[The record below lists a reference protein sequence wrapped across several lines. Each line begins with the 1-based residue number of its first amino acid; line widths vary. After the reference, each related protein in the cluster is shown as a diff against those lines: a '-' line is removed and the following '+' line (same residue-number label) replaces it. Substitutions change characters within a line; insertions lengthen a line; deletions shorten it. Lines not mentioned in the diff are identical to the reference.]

1 MLYREMF
8 DEVHA
13 PQGLKEEVMN
23 MTRQETT
30 RVVRKV
36 SAAFVIAAVLAVVL
50 AGTALAAVIGVP
62 ETLQEWFGKQ
72 WTESGGGEMS
82 EEQSAV
88 IDSLVQPV
96 GVSAK
101 KQGITVTLDSV
112 TPGEGGLWLM
122 LKISGENLTNRARFM
137 SYNLNGGPMEK
148 EEIMTG
154 VATVRSASMQ
164 MVGTTEDGTQIYLV
178 LYDAPK
184 GVNFLEG
191 GKMELQLGNLNLWK
205 EPEKESE
212 ERPKPET
219 IDEKWVLPFTLAP
232 TKNVEALTMEKAT
245 VPVNYYKFGD
255 GTKKESG
262 CYTEIENLRITPTGY
277 SFQSTPGE
285 EGQMA
290 RFMVILK
297 LKNGVE
303 VDGRPTPVQ
312 PNDKEFKGVWELP
325 VNISDVDSVRFCLD
339 DVWLFFNQEE
349 AE

>member
-50 AGTALAAVIGVP
+50 VGTALAAVIGVP

-122 LKISGENLTNRARFM
+122 LKISGENLTSRARFM

-191 GKMELQLGNLNLWK
+191 GKNLK
-205 EPEKESE
+205 
-212 ERPKPET
+212 R
-219 IDEKWVLPFTLAP
+219 
-232 TKNVEALTMEKAT
+232 KA
-245 VPVNYYKFGD
+245 
-255 GTKKESG
+255 KKDR
-262 CYTEIENLRITPTGY
+262 NR
-277 SFQSTPGE
+277 
-285 EGQMA
+285 
-290 RFMVILK
+290 R
-297 LKNGVE
+297 
-303 VDGRPTPVQ
+303 R
-312 PNDKEFKGVWELP
+312 
-325 VNISDVDSVRFCLD
+325 
-339 DVWLFFNQEE
+339 
-349 AE
+349 

>member
-23 MTRQETT
+23 MTRPEAVRT
-30 RVVRKV
+30 VRKV

-82 EEQSAV
+82 KEQSAV

-96 GVSAK
+96 GVSVK
-101 KQGITVTLDSV
+101 KQGIKITLDSV

-122 LKISGENLTNRARFM
+122 LKVSGEKLNGRASFM
-137 SYNLNGGPMEK
+137 SYKLSGGPMEK
-148 EEIMTG
+148 EITTG
-154 VATVRSASMQ
+154 DATVQGSTVRT
-164 MVGTTEDGTQIYLV
+164 VGTTEDGTQIYLV
-178 LYDAPK
+178 LYNAPR

-191 GKMELQLGNLNLWK
+191 GKMELQITDLTLWK
-205 EPEKESE
+205 EPEKEGGE
-212 ERPKPET
+212 MPEPKT

-232 TKNVEALTMEKAT
+232 TKDVEALTMEKAT
-245 VPVNYYKFGD
+245 VPVNYYKFSE
-255 GTKKESG
+255 GTKEESC
-262 CYTEIENLRITPTGY
+262 CYTEIKNLKITSTGY
-277 SFQSTPGE
+277 SFQSTPQE
-285 EGQMA
+285 DGQAAM
-290 RFMVILK
+290 FKVILT

-303 VDGRPTPVQ
+303 VEGAPTTVQ
-312 PNDKEFKGVWELP
+312 TNDQEFKGVWDLP
-325 VNISDVDSVRFCLD
+325 VNLSEVSSVRFCLE

-349 AE
+349 TE

>member
-122 LKISGENLTNRARFM
+122 LKVSGENLTGRASFM
-137 SYNLNGGPMEK
+137 GYKLTGGPMEK
-148 EEIMTG
+148 EIVTG
-154 VATVRSASMQ
+154 NASVQ
-164 MVGTTEDGTQIYLV
+164 GSTTHTVGTTEDGTQIYLV
-178 LYDAPK
+178 LYNAPQ

-191 GKMELQLGNLNLWK
+191 GKMELQLRNLTLWK
-205 EPEKESE
+205 EAEKEGD
-212 ERPKPET
+212 ERPDPET
-219 IDEKWVLPFTLAP
+219 IEEKWVLPFTLAP

-245 VPVNYYKFGD
+245 VPVNYYKFED
-255 GTKKESG
+255 GAKKESC
-262 CYTEIENLRITPTGY
+262 CYTEIEDLRITPTGY
-277 SFQSTPGE
+277 SFRNIPQE
-285 EGQMA
+285 DGQA
-290 RFMVILK
+290 ATFRVILK

-303 VDGRPTPVQ
+303 VEGNTVVVQ

-325 VNISDVDSVRFCLD
+325 VNLSDVDSVRFCLE

-349 AE
+349 TE

>member
-101 KQGITVTLDSV
+101 KTGNHGHAGFRNPRRGRPMADA
-112 TPGEGGLWLM
+112 
-122 LKISGENLTNRARFM
+122 ENKRRK
-137 SYNLNGGPMEK
+137 SDQQ
-148 EEIMTG
+148 
-154 VATVRSASMQ
+154 S
-164 MVGTTEDGTQIYLV
+164 QIY
-178 LYDAPK
+178 
-184 GVNFLEG
+184 
-191 GKMELQLGNLNLWK
+191 EL
-205 EPEKESE
+205 
-212 ERPKPET
+212 
-219 IDEKWVLPFTLAP
+219 
-232 TKNVEALTMEKAT
+232 
-245 VPVNYYKFGD
+245 
-255 GTKKESG
+255 
-262 CYTEIENLRITPTGY
+262 
-277 SFQSTPGE
+277 
-285 EGQMA
+285 
-290 RFMVILK
+290 
-297 LKNGVE
+297 
-303 VDGRPTPVQ
+303 
-312 PNDKEFKGVWELP
+312 
-325 VNISDVDSVRFCLD
+325 
-339 DVWLFFNQEE
+339 
-349 AE
+349 